1 MNTEVK
7 FIACIG
13 NYNFIRI
20 CSSQSEITMAFAVSC
35 ALKEE
40 FCDCLSIVCA
50 VALVLPD
57 EHETSAFPLVS
68 PSHLTSSGYMEVS
81 RDGFRRRETYQKRF
95 FSHNL
100 LRIPF
105 FFFLSSC
112 FCYLEGAF
120 FWLYL
125 KCNLTSCF

>member
-1 MNTEVK
+1 
-7 FIACIG
+7 
-13 NYNFIRI
+13 
-20 CSSQSEITMAFAVSC
+20 MAFAVSC

-95 FSHNL
+95 FFLTISYVFL
-100 LRIPF
+100 
-105 FFFLSSC
+105 FFFLS
-112 FCYLEGAF
+112 
-120 FWLYL
+120 
-125 KCNLTSCF
+125 